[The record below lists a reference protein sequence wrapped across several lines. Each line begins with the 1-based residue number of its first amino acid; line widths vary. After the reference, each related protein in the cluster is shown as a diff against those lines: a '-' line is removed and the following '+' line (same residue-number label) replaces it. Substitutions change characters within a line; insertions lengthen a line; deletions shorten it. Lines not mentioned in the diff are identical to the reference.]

1 MKIVISEQQLRRI
14 ITEQS
19 EDSSASCDKNVSK
32 DAGYLSA
39 WQNMDPI
46 KRKELLKSIKSTID
60 QTLNKCKE
68 EYIKWFQHPAT
79 IQKFKTPEEKEV
91 LKKLPSYLQTI
102 NTVRLS
108 FNGSKT
114 QPTAIAWVNP
124 ATEPTVIKYNITQ
137 IHDGN
142 DFQGTPLDYTTKHE
156 MGHLIDHFFK
166 KNGVETY
173 QQTIDTSAPG
183 SYQANYL
190 INDKDQYTRL
200 NVLRGIIGA
209 GPNDSP
215 QMLLSKFMSQVN
227 SGKITSDK
235 FNFSQASSETT
246 PLSQKNDLQT
256 TKQIWKILM
265 NNILVDGKPELNIG
279 QLFSTFGTER
289 GGTVFISFDLLSELN
304 LTSKDLKKKYYFLK
318 MSPRST

>member
-39 WQNMDPI
+39 WQNMDKD
-46 KRKELLKSIKSTID
+46 KRNELLKSIKSTID
-60 QTLNKCKE
+60 QTLIKSKE
-68 EYIKWFQHPAT
+68 EYTKWFQHPT
-79 IQKFKTPEEKEV
+79 TMQKFKTPEEREV
-91 LKKLPSYLQTI
+91 LKKLPTYLQSI
-102 NTVRLS
+102 NTTKLT
-108 FNGSKT
+108 FKGSKT
-114 QPTAIAWVNP
+114 MPNAIAWVTPN
-124 ATEPTVIKYNITQ
+124 TEPTTIFYNISQ
-137 IHDGN
+137 IHDGT
-142 DFQGTPLDYTTKHE
+142 DFRGDSVEPTTKHE
-156 MGHLIDHFFK
+156 MGHLIDVFFK

-173 QQTIDTSAPG
+173 LQTIDTSAPG

-200 NVLRGIIGA
+200 NVLRGIVGA
-209 GPNDSP
+209 GPNDHPS
-215 QMLLSKFMSQVN
+215 MLLKKFMSQVN

-235 FNFSQASSETT
+235 FNFSSASYETT

-279 QLFSTFGTER
+279 QLFSTFATER
-289 GGTVFISFDLLSELN
+289 GGTVYVSFDLLAKFN
-304 LTSKDLKKKYYFLK
+304 LTAKDLEKKYYFLK
-318 MSPRST
+318 MSPK

>member
-60 QTLNKCKE
+60 QTLNKSKE
-68 EYIKWFQHPAT
+68 EYIKWFQHPTT

-108 FNGSKT
+108 FNGTKT

-124 ATEPTVIKYNITQ
+124 TEPTVIKYNITQ
-137 IHDGN
+137 IHDGT
-142 DFQGTPLDYTTKHE
+142 DFKGDSVEPTTKHE
-156 MGHLIDHFFK
+156 MGHLIDAFFK

-173 QQTIDTSAPG
+173 QQTIDTNAPG
-183 SYQANYL
+183 SYVANYL
-190 INDKDQYTRL
+190 INDKDQYARL

-235 FNFSQASSETT
+235 FNFSQASSKTT

-256 TKQIWKILM
+256 TKQIWKILI

-279 QLFSTFGTER
+279 QLFSTFGIEK
-289 GGTVFISFDLLSELN
+289 GGTVYVSFDLLAQFN
-304 LTSKDLKKKYYFLK
+304 LTAKDVEKKYYFLK

>member
-1 MKIVISEQQLRRI
+1 L
-14 ITEQS
+14 T
-19 EDSSASCDKNVSK
+19 
-32 DAGYLSA
+32 
-39 WQNMDPI
+39 
-46 KRKELLKSIKSTID
+46 SIKSTIE
-60 QTLNKCKE
+60 QTLNKSKE

-124 ATEPTVIKYNITQ
+124 VTEPTVIKYNITQ

-183 SYQANYL
+183 SYVANYL

-209 GPNDSP
+209 GPNDHPSI
-215 QMLLSKFMSQVN
+215 LLSKFMSQVN

-235 FNFSQASSETT
+235 FNFSSASSKTT

-256 TKQIWKILM
+256 TKQIWKILI

-279 QLFSTFGTER
+279 QLFSTFGIEK
-289 GGTVFISFDLLSELN
+289 GGTVYISFDLLSQFN
-304 LTSKDLKKKYYFLK
+304 LTAKDVEKKYYFLK

>member
-19 EDSSASCDKNVSK
+19 EDSSVSCDKNISK

-60 QTLNKCKE
+60 QALIKSKE
-68 EYIKWFQHPAT
+68 EYIKWFQHPKT
-79 IQKFKTPEEKEV
+79 IQKFKTPEEREV
-91 LKKLPSYLQTI
+91 LKKLPTYLQSI
-102 NTVRLS
+102 NTTKLA
-108 FNGSKT
+108 FKGSKT
-114 QPTAIAWVNP
+114 MPNAIAWVTPN
-124 ATEPTVIKYNITQ
+124 TEPTVIFYNISQ
-137 IHDGN
+137 IHDGT
-142 DFQGTPLDYTTKHE
+142 DFRGDSVEPTTKHE
-156 MGHLIDHFFK
+156 MGHLIDAFFK

-173 QQTIDTSAPG
+173 LQTIDTSAPG

-209 GPNDSP
+209 GPNDHPST
-215 QMLLSKFMSQVN
+215 LLKKFMSQVN

-235 FNFSQASSETT
+235 FNFSSASSETT
-246 PLSQKNDLQT
+246 PITQKNDLQT
-256 TKQIWKILM
+256 TKQIWKILI

-279 QLFSTFGTER
+279 QLFSTFATER
-289 GGTVFISFDLLSELN
+289 GGTVYVSFDLLAQFN
-304 LTSKDLKKKYYFLK
+304 LTAKDLEKKYYFLK
-318 MSPRST
+318 MSPK